1 MLGTNIP
8 SAVVSTQWWQ
18 YNVDIIVI
26 AHESFLEQLLS
37 GTINIEI
44 LERQITLKFLGAMN
58 QREENLSFD
67 SKYFN

>member
-1 MLGTNIP
+1 MYLVSHVSAETLITGRVICSGTNIP

-44 LERQITLKFLGAMN
+44 LERQIT
-58 QREENLSFD
+58 
-67 SKYFN
+67 